1 MGIVRNGQALFAI
14 LLLILNAGYLAEALT
29 LPTPFERGEPGPA
42 FLPLL
47 LSGILFLS
55 AGCILLSELRGTAE
69 TTDEGTPVGGFSAK
83 PILLAAITGLFV
95 YLFEPLG
102 YWIATFL
109 YTFAVAALFEYEKT
123 SRPFRLVM
131 VSGVVAVAMT
141 VTGWLF
147 FVTLFDLFL
156 PTGNW

>member
-42 FLPLL
+42 FLPIV
-47 LSGILFLS
+47 LSGVLFLS
-55 AGCILLSELRGTAE
+55 AGCILLSELRGTGE
-69 TTDEGTPVGGFSAK
+69 TADEGAPAGGFSTK

-95 YLFEPLG
+95 FMFEPFG
-102 YWIATFL
+102 YWVATFL
-109 YTFAVAALFEYEKT
+109 YTFAVAALFEREQG
-123 SRPFRLVM
+123 SRPLRLVT
-131 VSGVVAVAMT
+131 VSGAIAVAMT